1 MPRARANAEA
11 SLRLHPLSP
20 PHTPRYGV
28 VVDKEL
34 QQARHERGRT
44 DQWGFVVFKNVADAR
59 AAYEDLCGKVGGGL
73 RLTRDGPSGG
83 RLLHLKNRGPRS
95 V

>member
-1 MPRARANAEA
+1 MPRAGMKAP
-11 SLRLHPLSP
+11 LRLHPPSP
-20 PHTPRYGV
+20 LPRYGV

-59 AAYEDLCGKVGGGL
+59 AAYEDLCGKVGGGV
-73 RLTRDGPSGG
+73 RLTRDGLIGT
-83 RLLHLKNRGPRS
+83 L
-95 V
+95 